1 MPFHNPLFVALRLAQ
16 LDHQTR
22 GRLMVGIGSGGIAAD
37 KVAFGINPTPEEAG
51 RQTWE
56 GIDLLLKYWRGE
68 PVEHQGDFFQASVP
82 EHTPGILTGVL
93 MRPYQQPYPPL
104 AIAGVN
110 RSSYG
115 LTRAGACGWLPLST
129 NFLPPDALAQHWASY
144 ASGAASTGRP
154 ADRTVWRIAR
164 DVHVAETSA
173 QARREV
179 RDGGHGAAYSRYMLP
194 LVQHGGRGLAPFKVE
209 ETMPDEAVTVDYLI
223 ENVWIVGSVD
233 EVAARLRALHAQ
245 VGGFGTLL
253 QIGIDW
259 APRQDLWHR
268 SMELLARR
276 VMPQLADL

>member
-1 MPFHNPLFVALRLAQ
+1 
-16 LDHQTR
+16 
-22 GRLMVGIGSGGIAAD
+22 
-37 KVAFGINPTPEEAG
+37 
-51 RQTWE
+51 
-56 GIDLLLKYWRGE
+56 
-68 PVEHQGDFFQASVP
+68 
-82 EHTPGILTGVL
+82 
-93 MRPYQQPYPPL
+93 
-104 AIAGVN
+104 
-110 RSSYG
+110 
-115 LTRAGACGWLPLST
+115 
-129 NFLPPDALAQHWASY
+129 
-144 ASGAASTGRP
+144 
-154 ADRTVWRIAR
+154 
-164 DVHVAETSA
+164 
-173 QARREV
+173 
-179 RDGGHGAAYSRYMLP
+179 MLP